1 MICRDNTSYMFHLWR
16 WHFRHGNWI
25 DRLRIVAFNI
35 ECFSFSQKFEKSLDY
50 LLYPKPLS
58 HSSSFLGFLQ
68 HNTAES
74 LAIGIIAINGYYP
87 NGPSSIRVSCFSPSL
102 YTTAIFSPWQ
112 GSWWLLFYVH
122 CFPKLRKSWWT
133 ILN

>member
-74 LAIGIIAINGYYP
+74 LSRSVSSLLMDIIPMVPRLSGYRASLHHCIQLLSFHHDRVVDGCYFMFIVFP
-87 NGPSSIRVSCFSPSL
+87 NFGKADERF
-102 YTTAIFSPWQ
+102 
-112 GSWWLLFYVH
+112 
-122 CFPKLRKSWWT
+122 
-133 ILN
+133 